1 MKESDKLKDFKIDRA
16 VEEITI
22 DGDPYEIDLSD
33 KKKKRYAEIGEE
45 LRKTGKKME
54 SLGNIEDSAQ
64 LQEQFDILKEKTQK
78 AMDEILGKGAFD
90 EIYEKTNEALE
101 NTLDVLFDVLGY
113 INERYQE
120 KFKEKKAKY
129 VKKKR

>member
-1 MKESDKLKDFKIDRA
+1 MKDFKIDRA

-22 DGDPYEIDLSD
+22 DEKPYEIDLSD

-45 LRKTGKKME
+45 LEKTGKKME
-54 SLGNIEDSAQ
+54 KLGDAESSAQ

-90 EIYEKTNEALE
+90 EIYKKTNEALE

>member
-120 KFKEKKAKY
+120 KFNEKKAKY